1 MQKHH
6 PTTILAL
13 DPGLRELGFAVLA
26 GRRIVAGGVGDL
38 QRLAQ
43 PSRLPEAR
51 RLIVEWIT
59 AHRPRA
65 IVLERTYRHPTESL
79 NNLHLLARWVGQLA
93 VARHIEVATY
103 APQTVRKNVAGDGWA
118 TKREVAFILASRFPA
133 LRVYLTQDR
142 KWKER
147 YFLNLFD
154 AVALALHHQSQ
165 PPSRS
170 RSYV

>member
-1 MQKHH
+1 MTRRR

-38 QRLAQ
+38 RRLAQ
-43 PSRLPEAR
+43 QRRLPEAR
-51 RLIVEWIT
+51 RLIRGWIL

-65 IVLERTYRHPTESL
+65 IVLERTYRHPTPSL
-79 NNLHLLARWVGQLA
+79 NSLHLLTRWVSH
-93 VARHIEVATY
+93 VAAQRQIAVATY
-103 APQTVRKNVAGDGWA
+103 APQTVRRNVAGDGWA
-118 TKREVAFILASRFPA
+118 TKREVAFILASRFPI

-142 KWKER
+142 RWKER

-165 PPSRS
+165 LPSRS
-170 RSYV
+170 RSYG